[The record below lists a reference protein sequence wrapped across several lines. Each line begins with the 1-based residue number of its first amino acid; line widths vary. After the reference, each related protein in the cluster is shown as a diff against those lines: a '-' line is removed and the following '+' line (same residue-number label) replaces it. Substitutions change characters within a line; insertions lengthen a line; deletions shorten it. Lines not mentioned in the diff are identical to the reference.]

1 METYD
6 TSDMEHQFSSPVRRS
21 NTGPFLD
28 DPILNSP
35 DSMHMR
41 RGQSQI
47 LAQVS
52 PPRQPPLRRAQT
64 SGRLNVLHEA
74 YAVVSNDASQMEV
87 QDLVQATRLVHQIG
101 SVLSDHMGRRLNS
114 RSEGHQTGL

>member
-1 METYD
+1 MCD
-6 TSDMEHQFSSPVRRS
+6 TSDVELECSSPIKLSTSRLLG
-21 NTGPFLD
+21 GPV
-28 DPILNSP
+28 LNSP
-35 DSMHMR
+35 VSIR

-47 LAQVS
+47 MAQVS
-52 PPRQPPLRRAQT
+52 PHRQPPLRRARTT
-64 SGRLNVLHEA
+64 SVQLNMLHEA

-101 SVLSDHMGRRLNS
+101 SVLSDHMGRRLNG